1 MGKLSLTGAIAA
13 IIAAAVLSA
22 GCASTPSAQLPTAN
36 AGPGQ
41 TVKVGTTVTLDGS
54 GSTSSNGS
62 TLSYSWSLSSV
73 PTNSSSQLANSTSAH
88 PTFTPDK
95 AGAYVV
101 QLAVTDNT
109 GAQSRVAST
118 TITSI
123 AERSNTTL
131 TVQASSAELYLGQQA
146 TISGKLTDA
155 NGRGIPNQTISFKVQ
170 AHVLVFTT
178 NYPMNDTKTDS
189 TGAFTQTELVSRH
202 DAPSFITNVDLDISA
217 AYGGNELYKPASS
230 PVINAQIHLTSPPSS

>member
-1 MGKLSLTGAIAA
+1 MAGMTPMSKLSSTGAIAA
-13 IIAAAVLSA
+13 IIAAAVLIA
-22 GCASTPSAQLPTAN
+22 GCVSTPAPNSTQTAGAGGHLPTAN
-36 AGPGQ
+36 AGTGQ

-62 TLSYSWSLSSV
+62 TLSYNWSLRSV
-73 PTNSSSQLANSTSAH
+73 PRNSASQLTNSTSVH
-88 PTFTPDK
+88 PTLTPDE

-101 QLAVTDNT
+101 QLVVTDNT
-109 GAQSRVAST
+109 GARSRVAST

-123 AERSNTTL
+123 AEPSNTTL
-131 TVQASSAELYLGQQA
+131 TAQASNTELYLGQQA

-170 AHVLVFTT
+170 AHVLFFRT
-178 NYPMNDTKTDS
+178 NYPMNDSKTDS

-217 AYGGNELYKPASS
+217 AYAGNEL
-230 PVINAQIHLTSPPSS
+230 